1 MIVSI
6 DWLKD
11 FVDIDEQPEELAE
24 LLSSVGLEAEYGN
37 QFSEIKNVIIG
48 KVLSL
53 KGTEKASGN
62 SIRQNHELVEGI
74 EQLVLSLI
82 HI

>member
-37 QFSEIKNVIIG
+37 QFSEIKKVIIG
-48 KVLSL
+48 
-53 KGTEKASGN
+53 
-62 SIRQNHELVEGI
+62 
-74 EQLVLSLI
+74 
-82 HI
+82 

>member
-24 LLSSVGLEAEYGN
+24 LLSSVGR
-37 QFSEIKNVIIG
+37 I
-48 KVLSL
+48 
-53 KGTEKASGN
+53 
-62 SIRQNHELVEGI
+62 VERI
-74 EQLVLSLI
+74 VQDAF
-82 HI
+82 